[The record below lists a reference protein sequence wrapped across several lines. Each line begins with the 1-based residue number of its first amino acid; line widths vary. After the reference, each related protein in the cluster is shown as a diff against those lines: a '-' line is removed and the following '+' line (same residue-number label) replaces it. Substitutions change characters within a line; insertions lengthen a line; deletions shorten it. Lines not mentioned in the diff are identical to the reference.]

1 MKRILNS
8 GSAEINKNALHQLT
22 KIYYTSCEKKL
33 EVRQLTIEISAENE
47 PQLIEILNNPKVF
60 FARVNPAAY
69 KKYQKT
75 CQWNWQQT
83 ANDKKAS

>member
-1 MKRILNS
+1 L
-8 GSAEINKNALHQLT
+8 EI
-22 KIYYTSCEKKL
+22 
-33 EVRQLTIEISAENE
+33 RQLTIEISSENE

-75 CQWNWQQT
+75 C
-83 ANDKKAS
+83 K